1 MNQEKNQN
9 EKIKM
14 KKSNSKTAKTSS
26 HRVFNNNAARLMLF
40 FDQERLGQWAD
51 DMFRWLFCIHPKYAR
66 EEIFLT
72 TEVELKSGLVN
83 FLEHTRPSVQNP
95 DICAESFFN
104 RLPHLH
110 KLLLCDLDTMYNS
123 DPAAKSVH
131 EVLLGYPGFYAIAIH
146 RIAHELWMSQVPII
160 PRLLTEYAH
169 FRTGI
174 DIHPGAMI
182 GERFL
187 IDHGT
192 GVVIGETCEIGN
204 DVKIYQGVTL
214 GALSVSRDH
223 ASKKRHPTIGDRV
236 VIYANATILGG
247 NTIIGDDSVIGG
259 NVWITQSIPSNSL
272 VFHKSEII
280 IRENTTFPEPLNFI
294 I

>member
-1 MNQEKNQN
+1 MKNLTEETDQ
-9 EKIKM
+9 KIAHPIFEH
-14 KKSNSKTAKTSS
+14 NSA
-26 HRVFNNNAARLMLF
+26 FLRLS
-40 FDQERLGQWAD
+40 FDRERLARWAD
-51 DMFRWLFCIHPKYAR
+51 DMFQWLFCIHPKYEQ

-72 TEVELKSGLVN
+72 KELDLKHGLLQFIQQTQSTVKN
-83 FLEHTRPSVQNP
+83 ADHCVT
-95 DICAESFFN
+95 SFFN
-104 RLPHLH
+104 RLPGIHS
-110 KLLLCDLDTMYNS
+110 LLISDLDTMFNS

-131 EVLLGYPGFYAIAIH
+131 EVLLAYPGFYAIAIH
-146 RIAHELWMSQVPII
+146 RIAHALLMDKVPII
-160 PRLLTEYAH
+160 PRLLSEYAH
-169 FRTGI
+169 FKTGI
-174 DIHPGAMI
+174 DIHPGATI

-192 GVVIGETCEIGN
+192 GVVIGETCNIGN

-223 ASKKRHPTIGDRV
+223 AETKRHPTIGDRV

-247 NTIIGDDSVIGG
+247 TTVIENDSVIGG
-259 NVWITQSIPSNSL
+259 NVWITHSIPANSL

-280 IRENTTFPEPLNFI
+280 IKNNSNFPEPLNFI